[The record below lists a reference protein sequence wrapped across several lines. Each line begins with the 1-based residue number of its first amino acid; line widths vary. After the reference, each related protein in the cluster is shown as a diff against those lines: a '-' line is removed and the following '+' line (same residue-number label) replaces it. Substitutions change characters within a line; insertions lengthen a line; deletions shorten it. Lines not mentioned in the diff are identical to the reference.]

1 MAGNTLAGTN
11 YSRSI
16 LTVGDETYTARDV
29 IDAAHFRG
37 EVRHVWEELLRM
49 VACEERALEEDREAD
64 EAAIDTAMQT
74 FRYDHDLI
82 TAEETERW
90 LAERDLTLSE
100 FGDYFTRHYWGEA
113 LREGKSGEAANYFS
127 ASTELHDLFLAELM
141 LAGEL
146 VRMATR
152 FGWRLASE
160 AAGKMEP
167 DEKEIEAQHLEL
179 ADRIK
184 PLATEEWAAR
194 MNRDEAW
201 INKMSHFEAIFRM
214 VCDSALSPQARKR
227 EVSTLRLELTMFDLE
242 ILEVD
247 SRDAAHEAVLC
258 VRNDGMTMEEVA
270 EESRYPFHREQR
282 MLEDIAPAL
291 HPQFL
296 SVTPGKV
303 LEPMENDGAHTVC
316 RVVAKHEPNPD
327 DPAVQR
333 RVEQRVLD
341 RHFGDAMSQHVHW
354 ELQPV

>member
-16 LTVGDETYTARDV
+16 LAVGDQTYTARDV
-29 IDAAHFRG
+29 IDAARFRG
-37 EVRHVWEELLRM
+37 EVQPVWEELLRM

-90 LAERDLTLSE
+90 LAERDLTLSD

-113 LREGKSGEAANYFS
+113 LRESKTGEAADYFS
-127 ASTELHDLFLAELM
+127 ASAETRGLFLPELM
-141 LAGEL
+141 LSGEL

-152 FGWRLASE
+152 FGWRLASQATDQVQPSE
-160 AAGKMEP
+160 ENVSEQRK
-167 DEKEIEAQHLEL
+167 ILS
-179 ADRIK
+179 DRIQ
-184 PLATEEWAAR
+184 PLTIEQWAAKLD
-194 MNRDEAW
+194 RDEDW
-201 INKMSHFEAIFRM
+201 INEMSRFEAIFRI
-214 VCDSALSPQARKR
+214 VCDRALSPQARKR
-227 EVSTLRLELTMFDLE
+227 EIGTLRLELTMFDLE

-247 SRDAAHEAVLC
+247 SHDAAHEALLC
-258 VRNDGMTMEEVA
+258 VREDGMTMEEVA

-282 MLEDIAPAL
+282 ILEDIAPAL

-303 LEPMENDGAHTVC
+303 LEPMENDGAHTLC
-316 RVVAKHEPNPD
+316 RVIAKHEPNPD

-333 RVEQRVLD
+333 RVEQRLLD
-341 RHFGDAMSQHVHW
+341 RHFGDAMNQHVHW
-354 ELQPV
+354 DLMPE